1 MWQLESAA
9 TNASSGSTA
18 SAREYGSRT
27 DSGEDE
33 AGTVMPPS
41 NDHVWPR
48 LYLMSAERSAPR
60 FHDTRGL
67 VFMGHRATAPAQPI
81 SFTNAS

>member
-18 SAREYGSRT
+18 SATEYGSRT
-27 DSGEDE
+27 LSGEDE

-41 NDHVWPR
+41 KRQLCPR
-48 LYLMSAERSAPR
+48 L
-60 FHDTRGL
+60 
-67 VFMGHRATAPAQPI
+67 
-81 SFTNAS
+81 